1 MITYQKGNLLDVQSG
16 IIAHGCNT
24 LGVMGAGVALAVKNK
39 YPKVF
44 EYYEALCMT
53 SDPDTLIGQNQI
65 VRVSPD
71 LEIANCFTQ
80 KSFGISRSSDKQV
93 SYDAVAD
100 CFNDLYYKYRSEDIT
115 INIPKIGSGLGGG
128 KWSVI
133 EAIINEYCEINVTV
147 WSL

>member
-1 MITYQKGNLLDVQSG
+1 MITYQKGNLLNVDKGV
-16 IIAHGCNT
+16 IAHGCNT
-24 LGVMGAGVALAVKNK
+24 LGVMGAGVALAVKNT

-80 KSFGISRSSDKQV
+80 KSFGYDKQV

-100 CFNDLYYKYRSEDIT
+100 CFNDLYYKYRSKDIT